1 MYVAMTTSKFQISNR
16 ITPKQMLLF
25 QLTLVM
31 SGEYWGE
38 IYKFYDMNWW
48 KIVLLTLTR
57 HDLHGY

>member
-31 SGEYWGE
+31 SGEYWGKY
-38 IYKFYDMNWW
+38 ISFM
-48 KIVLLTLTR
+48 T
-57 HDLHGY
+57 